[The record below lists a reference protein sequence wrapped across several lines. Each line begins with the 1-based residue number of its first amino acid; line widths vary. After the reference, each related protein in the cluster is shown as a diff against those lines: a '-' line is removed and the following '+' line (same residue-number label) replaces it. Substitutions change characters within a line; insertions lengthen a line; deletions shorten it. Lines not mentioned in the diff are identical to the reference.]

1 MQRYTLNKY
10 LKRTV
15 LDEMDFFRKQKVP
28 PQRRLQ
34 RGASR
39 IKKYAKINTK

>member
-1 MQRYTLNKY
+1 MKRYTLDKY

-15 LDEMDFFRKQKVP
+15 LDEMDFFTKQKVP
-28 PQRRLQ
+28 PKRRLQ

-39 IKKYAKINTK
+39 IKNNAKI